1 MKGKPMSKFSQTMLS
16 RREILGAPLALTLA
30 GFAEPANAA
39 KRPRVAAVITEYRR
53 NSHADVIIGRMLE
66 GYFYEKRRTPRL
78 EIVSMYTDQV
88 PKNDMSRDM
97 AAKHNIPIYPTIQKA
112 LVMDGDNLA
121 VDGVVFI
128 GEHGNYHWNIKDQ
141 KLYPRWY
148 LYKQIVDVFKKTG
161 KAVPVFSDKHLS
173 VDWDEAKWM
182 YDQSREMNFPLM
194 AGSSLPLAWRYPKI
208 ELEIGTP
215 VEKAVVSFYGGKEA
229 YGFHA
234 LESLQCMVERRRG
247 GETGVAAVECLEG
260 ADVWKW
266 TDANQWAKRLL
277 DEALKRCPD
286 RKKGSPRDNA
296 KEPIVFIVNYND
308 GLQAAVYLLN
318 GHVRQTGFAAKIK
331 GKDTTVSTLIK
342 LQSGRPYGHFSPLV
356 YHAEELIINGKASY
370 PVERTLLTTGTVAA
384 LMNSAFYNRRLETP
398 HLNVTYRAQKES
410 LFNRGPEPEADEN
423 FGIGP

>member
-1 MKGKPMSKFSQTMLS
+1 MSKFSQTMLS

-266 TDANQWAKRLL
+266 TDANQWA
-277 DEALKRCPD
+277 
-286 RKKGSPRDNA
+286 
-296 KEPIVFIVNYND
+296 
-308 GLQAAVYLLN
+308 
-318 GHVRQTGFAAKIK
+318 
-331 GKDTTVSTLIK
+331 
-342 LQSGRPYGHFSPLV
+342 
-356 YHAEELIINGKASY
+356 
-370 PVERTLLTTGTVAA
+370 
-384 LMNSAFYNRRLETP
+384 
-398 HLNVTYRAQKES
+398 
-410 LFNRGPEPEADEN
+410 
-423 FGIGP
+423 